1 MDIVHHSL
9 IGGAG
14 MLLAVAQDQPLLGFA
29 FVAGSVFPDLDVIFM
44 ALGKRFY
51 LKHHQAIT
59 HSIILAPLYALLL
72 STALLMPLGDWWQLD
87 IYLSAL
93 AGLSIHI
100 LLDWF
105 NTYRIALLS
114 PFIKKRYSLDAV
126 FFIDSVAL
134 ALTAVFYILY
144 ALNELDVAIWLYS
157 MGFVVYFLLKLT
169 YQRKVRSRLNAL
181 FVIPSS
187 LNPFEFYVLAED
199 AQGLLGYVYNG
210 LTGNRKKQ
218 IRYAAVDEDIKA
230 LAEKSRVYQDMKGIT
245 RAFYITDVDK
255 NENGV
260 CIQVNDIAVRNFG
273 GKFART
279 TLEFDNNGKL
289 IRELANI

>member
-1 MDIVHHSL
+1 
-9 IGGAG
+9 

-29 FVAGSVFPDLDVIFM
+29 FLAGSVFPDLDVFFM
-44 ALGKRFY
+44 VLGKRFY
-51 LKHHQAIT
+51 LRHHQGVT

-72 STALLMPLGDWWQLD
+72 SVALLIPLGSWWQLD

-134 ALTAVFYILY
+134 ALTALFYILY
-144 ALNELDVAIWLYS
+144 VLNELDIAIWLYP
-157 MGFVVYFLLKLT
+157 MGFVIYFLLKLG
-169 YQRKVRSRLNAL
+169 YQKKIRKQLNAR

-199 AQGLLGYVYNG
+199 EQGLLGYIYNG

-218 IRYAAVDEDIKA
+218 IRYAAEDEAIKA

-245 RAFYITDVDK
+245 RAFHITEVDK
-255 NENGV
+255 TKNGI